1 MTYAVDFLWL
11 LSVYGSCLVG
21 ILFINNI
28 QNFWE
33 SFFQGIQD
41 SFEILVSL
49 FSIVP
54 HELFSIALIV
64 GGKTT
69 IYSVSKV

>member
-41 SFEILVSL
+41 SFEIPVSL
-49 FSIVP
+49 FSSVP